1 MKNIS
6 LRTKAGKVLRARGV
20 FGAVAA
26 AVPILFPPKAKT
38 FGICRDLVAGR
49 SGFEIGGPSGAFR
62 PKAALPL
69 YPEIAR
75 LDNCNF
81 ASQTVWEGSLTEGIN
96 FQFDPDKPKGRQYI
110 REATDLHSIPDEAY
124 DFVLSCHA
132 LEHSANP
139 LGALKEWMRILKADG
154 GIVLMLPHREPGFD
168 RRRPVTTLE
177 HLIEDFKQN
186 TPENDRTHLAETL
199 ALTDL
204 DRYWDVRDLDQL
216 KERCE
221 NNLKYRSVHHHVFTT
236 ALTIEMFDF
245 MGMQV
250 LSAESLRPFH
260 IIVSAKKL
268 PPDASPGNEPF
279 LDANAAWRKNSP
291 FRIDRV

>member
-1 MKNIS
+1 M
-6 LRTKAGKVLRARGV
+6 
-20 FGAVAA
+20 
-26 AVPILFPPKAKT
+26 
-38 FGICRDLVAGR
+38 
-49 SGFEIGGPSGAFR
+49 
-62 PKAALPL
+62 
-69 YPEIAR
+69 
-75 LDNCNF
+75 
-81 ASQTVWEGSLTEGIN
+81 
-96 FQFDPDKPKGRQYI
+96 
-110 REATDLHSIPDEAY
+110 
-124 DFVLSCHA
+124 
-132 LEHSANP
+132 
-139 LGALKEWMRILKADG
+139 
-154 GIVLMLPHREPGFD
+154 
-168 RRRPVTTLE
+168 
-177 HLIEDFKQN
+177 
-186 TPENDRTHLAETL
+186 
-199 ALTDL
+199 